1 MDKIEAVIFDMDG
14 LLIDSETISFKCF
27 QTVFSYYGY
36 EISKEY
42 YINKLIGRNI
52 KNIKEA
58 ILKEYGEDFKF
69 DEIYYEKVKVMNDYI
84 ESNGILLKNGALE
97 LIEYLNKNKY
107 KIAVAT
113 STKRERAEKLLTMV
127 KIKDYFQ
134 EIICG
139 DEVINSKPNPEI
151 FLKAAEKLGVNPE
164 VCIVL
169 EDSAAG
175 IEAAHKAGMKGIN
188 VPDMKIPDDNI
199 KEKAYR
205 IEESLFNVLEYF
217 QRNKLN

>member
-58 ILKEYGEDFKF
+58 ILKEYGEEFKF

-84 ESNGILLKNGALE
+84 ESNGILLKKGALE

-205 IEESLFNVLEYF
+205 IEESLINVLEYF
-217 QRNKLN
+217 QSNQ